1 MSELYIGV
9 MSGTSLDGIDI
20 ALCEIDKISC
30 TLLHSHEYTF
40 HHPLKEE
47 ILTVI
52 AGTTTLEQVGT
63 LSAKLGTLFADAIN
77 TFIKQFEIN
86 PSSIKAIGLHGQTL
100 WHQPH
105 AEFPFSMQ
113 LGCPNIVHAQTGI
126 QVIADFRNMDIANG
140 GEGAPFAPAFHD
152 FLFASLRKKT
162 AVVNIGGMAN
172 ITLLQETLKG
182 WDVGAGNV
190 LLDSWIRRCKGVA
203 YDRDGVFAQS
213 GEVNSELLKS
223 FLKDPYFKKSPPKS
237 TGREYFNE
245 NWIANHLPMFQ
256 TIKDE
261 DIQRTLL
268 ELTALSIQKDVQ
280 TSDVSLLIVCGGG
293 AKNIFLMQRLNDLCQ
308 CEVTSSDTLG
318 VSGDAMEA
326 MAFAWLAYKRVY
338 GEVVN
343 LHSVTGTRKNSI
355 LGGIYGQN

>member
-1 MSELYIGV
+1 
-9 MSGTSLDGIDI
+9 
-20 ALCEIDKISC
+20 
-30 TLLHSHEYTF
+30 
-40 HHPLKEE
+40 
-47 ILTVI
+47 
-52 AGTTTLEQVGT
+52 
-63 LSAKLGTLFADAIN
+63 
-77 TFIKQFEIN
+77 
-86 PSSIKAIGLHGQTL
+86 
-100 WHQPH
+100 
-105 AEFPFSMQ
+105 
-113 LGCPNIVHAQTGI
+113 
-126 QVIADFRNMDIANG
+126 
-140 GEGAPFAPAFHD
+140 
-152 FLFASLRKKT
+152 
-162 AVVNIGGMAN
+162 MAN

-190 LLDSWIRRCKGVA
+190 LLDSWIKRCKGVA

-343 LHSVTGTRKNSI
+343 LHSVTGARKNSI